1 MSHRWILGHVRAGR
15 EEVIGEVE
23 QAGFKLIDEPI
34 KLRLNYFLLFRKVD
48 A

>member
-1 MSHRWILGHVRAGR
+1 VRAGR
-15 EEVIGEVE
+15 EEVIREVE

-34 KLRLNYFLLFRKVD
+34 KLRGNYFVRFRKVD